1 MTAMITID
9 TSHKAC
15 LEGFIAECV
24 RAEELERSAVGRRL
38 LEASRALDRCDDPVE
53 LVAVR
58 HWYRTAWDAYAAW
71 RGWHGPTASDGA
83 EELAEAA

>member
-1 MTAMITID
+1 MSSMIILD
-9 TSHKAC
+9 TSHQAC

-38 LEASRALDRCDDPVE
+38 LEASRALDHCDDPVE

-58 HWYRTAWDAYAAW
+58 HWYQAAWDAYAAW
-71 RGWHGPTASDGA
+71 RGWFGPAATDA
-83 EELAEAA
+83 EGLRQAA